1 MPLVQ
6 SPEEL
11 RQSVAQ
17 LRTLMRERGR
27 NPDALQV
34 SPLLD
39 PMEDGP
45 SSDTLKAYR
54 DAGANR
60 LILLSQKTV
69 AETADGRTL
78 ELIRR
83 FAPVVERASHVN

>member
-1 MPLVQ
+1 
-6 SPEEL
+6 
-11 RQSVAQ
+11 
-17 LRTLMRERGR
+17 
-27 NPDALQV
+27 
-34 SPLLD
+34 
-39 PMEDGP
+39 
-45 SSDTLKAYR
+45 LKAYR